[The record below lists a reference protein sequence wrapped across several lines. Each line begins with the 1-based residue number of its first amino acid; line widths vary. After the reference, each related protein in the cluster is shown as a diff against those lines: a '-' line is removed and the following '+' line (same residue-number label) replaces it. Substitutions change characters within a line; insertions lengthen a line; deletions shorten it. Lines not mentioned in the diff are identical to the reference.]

1 MKRKRYKRNKK
12 PSVLAFTLLL
22 ISVTFYYYCNLNAAG
37 DSCKESKISPYSE
50 EPQKYI
56 IVISTDEN
64 GRFLCESPTDN
75 FCFYQGVYYSEKEI
89 GDKLYTYFEN
99 EYREVVEADGGFF
112 ISEEKY
118 SENLSLKVGERSK
131 NRVTFFRNVY
141 KKEDSPTKNER
152 ITDLIKYFIKKSGE
166 LNKENKV
173 SFIFSDGSFTDFT
186 ELGNINEEVLNKL
199 LGEKR
204 TYIGDIVIK
213 NKLTSLTENERKENI
228 SVIYFKSNEALKF
241 TETEEFNF
249 KNTAFINIL
258 SPADI
263 VGKDGE
269 KSEKLSDNFKKA
281 EIFSES
287 GEIYMEEIFN
297 GIHKK

>member
-1 MKRKRYKRNKK
+1 MKRKWYKRNKK

-141 KKEDSPTKNER
+141 KKEDSPTKN
-152 ITDLIKYFIKKSGE
+152 
-166 LNKENKV
+166 
-173 SFIFSDGSFTDFT
+173 
-186 ELGNINEEVLNKL
+186 
-199 LGEKR
+199 
-204 TYIGDIVIK
+204 
-213 NKLTSLTENERKENI
+213 
-228 SVIYFKSNEALKF
+228 
-241 TETEEFNF
+241 
-249 KNTAFINIL
+249 
-258 SPADI
+258 
-263 VGKDGE
+263 
-269 KSEKLSDNFKKA
+269 
-281 EIFSES
+281 
-287 GEIYMEEIFN
+287 
-297 GIHKK
+297 